1 MKRMLIL
8 WMGVVCGLVSLAQAA
23 MGGESTPAMTELR
36 ELVRDA
42 EMRFPGSPG
51 NLLLQDKIGRLF
63 ESSGLPSGS
72 MSFNTPVFVPG
83 PASLEWAGGEPVR
96 LYTFGPT
103 LGRPGNFAERD
114 FEAPLIYLGRGETA
128 DWDRLDGR
136 SLQGAIAVMDYECGD
151 LWLRVLRMGVQG
163 FIFIGSDRYLHADS
177 VAKLYTSEV
186 AVPRYFIP
194 ASDGARLR
202 ERLQGP
208 AALTARIRSEPSVWR
223 EATLRNQ
230 WVLIPGQDPALSNE
244 VATLVAPLDS
254 QSAVPELSYGA
265 QSAANLMVLTR
276 LLDTLRQSPPA
287 RSILLVA
294 VNGHTLNFLG
304 ERMLSWNLLAPQ
316 LDVEKVRNT
325 LAQELRSQ
333 TVFLEKY
340 KPLIFD
346 GAHDQTNE
354 AYLVNLRFM
363 SDDTSG
369 KILSIKEPAVAMAK
383 RDLNQVKSRMA
394 ELFRSGL
401 DKDDNRVQYARLK
414 GERDEFTHVLTLFNK
429 VGIVSLWGE
438 LTPNERGI
446 LKGYISEIRSMLT
459 SGIELNRKDLAVS
472 TENSRIRAVLA
483 GRQVVL
489 ALSLDLDWQTDDYGF
504 SANNSWGTKRWPAR
518 FGANLTR
525 VVQTDGGIN
534 HFRDTL
540 SLLGGLPEGHYF
552 NSESSGLIVFH
563 AASATPDKG
572 GTPAFSLRNLFSNP
586 GAAFSPGDT
595 LDSLDPAR
603 VETLC
608 AEIPRFF
615 QAFLADRKLT
625 MQGELDRPKERYD
638 FESRLWS
645 IRVRTFK
652 FDEFAAGVVPTTP
665 VRNTLLVLNDGSLGT
680 MGPVVGTD
688 VINAYIA
695 LTDHRA
701 AAVVYGIFRLGPLYC
716 AAFQYDSAYG
726 KVLHALDIGEVSGR
740 VPSSVANLNEQTLAL
755 FSVGEEIPVFA
766 RNDSSLLGAGA
777 IQANNFIFLEARNNS
792 SPRKY
797 YVTGATATLSK
808 RGPIPVLSGPA
819 AFFTDGR
826 ETVKIMTDQ
835 KRLAIRPTEKQPD
848 GIGYRTRAELGDDF
862 MAVAARDMESLNR
875 QRISRL
881 RGVSDELAQ
890 EFLEK
895 GRVQLVGMN
904 AAQAEHRHLAYLKSL
919 YVALGAQTKA
929 YLQQSL
935 ITNDMLKAVVFY
947 MALMLPFC
955 FFLQKLIFNFTKVEA
970 QMGAFVLLFMGTYV
984 LFRTIH
990 PAFHVAQA
998 PEAMFIA
1005 FVMGALGAFVI
1016 HILHGRFEGEMHV
1029 LFHTVVG
1036 TDSSDVGYST
1046 VTQQAM
1052 LIGVNNMKR
1061 RRIRTALTTGTIVL
1075 VTFTMLA
1082 FTSISKKMSPTIV
1095 AQGKQ
1100 APYTGLLFH
1109 MPGAPMDEASL
1120 EVLSEL
1126 FSGEGDAVVRRWT
1139 LAPSTK
1145 ESSYPWRLDLPGTNR
1160 DVRIEAVLGLDRKED
1175 GFLSSL
1181 PLVAGGRFFSADDA
1195 EEAILMSAT
1204 ALALGVTPAQVAAG
1218 ISVRFQGRILRVVG
1232 IMDDERFSEIKDLDG
1247 LPLLPIKKMLTQA
1260 GAADASA
1267 PSMSADENT
1276 RSGVLFAD
1284 AATVLVLPQLTA
1296 RSFKAA
1302 PYSFSIRF
1310 KPGTAIWT
1318 VVEKLLTATQ
1328 AKFYISS
1335 TEGFAPSAQ
1344 SKHKTEPGIYYVGTG
1359 YHTAIGGLNVLIIPL
1374 LIASTIILNT
1384 MLGAV
1389 FERKNEIAIY
1399 NAVGLNPTHIGTFFL
1414 AEAFVY
1420 SVIGSIGGYLI
1431 GQLLS
1436 IGLNHFHLVQGINL
1450 NFSSLSVVYVIVFT
1464 ILVVMLSTLYPA
1476 IVATKAAVPSGKR
1489 TWSMPAHDGLRMEL
1503 LMPFICRPDLIVGMM
1518 AYLEDYFDRFTEA
1531 SVGEIIARLESRE
1544 RGRDAAGRE
1553 TYTLR
1558 YNLALAP
1565 FDLGVTQTVEFH
1577 AAFDDQLSA
1586 YRIRLRIDRV
1596 SGQDNNWV
1604 TTNRPFLEKLRA
1616 YLMHWRNLGAS
1627 QQGLF
1632 VERGTQ
1638 THAATADA
1646 TKA

>member
-8 WMGVVCGLVSLAQAA
+8 LLGAVWGMGSLALAVT
-23 MGGESTPAMTELR
+23 GGEPTPAMTDLR

-42 EMRFPGSPG
+42 ETRLPGSPG
-51 NLLLQDKIGRLF
+51 NLLLQDRIGRLF
-63 ESSGLPSGS
+63 KTAGLPSGS

-83 PASLEWAGGEPVR
+83 PASLELAGEAPVR
-96 LYTFGPT
+96 LHTFGPT

-114 FEAPLIYLGRGETA
+114 FEAPLVYVGRGESA
-128 DWDRLDGR
+128 DWEKVDGR
-136 SLQGAIAVMDYECGD
+136 SLRGALVVMDYGCGD
-151 LWLRVLRMGVQG
+151 LWMRFLRWGVQG
-163 FIFIGSDRYLHADS
+163 FIFLGPERYLHADS

-186 AVPRYFIP
+186 AVPRYFM
-194 ASDGARLR
+194 SGVDGNRLR
-202 ERLQGP
+202 EKLQGSDL
-208 AALTARIRSEPSVWR
+208 LTARIRSEPSVWR
-223 EATLRNQ
+223 EATLENH
-230 WVLIPGQDPALSNE
+230 WVLIPGQDPTLSNE
-244 VATLVAPLDS
+244 VVTVVAPMDS
-254 QSAVPELSYGA
+254 QAAVPELSFGA
-265 QSAANLMVLTR
+265 QSAANLLLLTR
-276 LLDTLRQSPPA
+276 LMETMRRTPPA

-304 ERMLSWNLLAPQ
+304 ERMLAWNLLSPQ

-333 TVFLEKY
+333 KVLLEKY
-340 KPLIFD
+340 QPLVLD
-346 GAHDQTNE
+346 GTKDAEDE
-354 AYLVNLRFM
+354 AYLIKLRKM

-369 KILSIKEPAVAMAK
+369 KILSIKEPVVAMAK
-383 RDLNQVKSRMA
+383 RDLNQIKSLMPVLIR
-394 ELFRSGL
+394 EGL
-401 DKDDNRVQYARLK
+401 EVGDNRARFEALT
-414 GERDEFTHVLTLFNK
+414 GERQRFTHVLTLFNK
-429 VGIVSLWGE
+429 VGIVSSWSE
-438 LTPNERGI
+438 LTPDERGI
-446 LKGYISEIRSMLT
+446 LSGYIADIRKMLA
-459 SGIELNRKDLAVS
+459 GNIELNRRDLEISA
-472 TENSRIRAVLA
+472 ENSAIRTALA

-489 ALSLDLDWQTDDYGF
+489 AFSLDLDWQTDAYGF
-504 SANNSWGTKRWPAR
+504 SANNSWGVKRWPAR
-518 FGANLTR
+518 FGANLAR
-525 VVQTDGGIN
+525 VAQTAGGIEQ
-534 HFRDTL
+534 FQDTL

-552 NSESSGLIVFH
+552 NGDSPGLVVFH
-563 AASATPDKG
+563 AASAAPDKG
-572 GTPAFSLRNLFSNP
+572 GTPAFSLRNVFSNP

-595 LDSLDPAR
+595 LNALDPDR
-603 VETLC
+603 LDKLC

-615 QAFLADRKLT
+615 QAFLADRQLT
-625 MQGELDRPKERYD
+625 MQTELDRPKERAD
-638 FESRLWS
+638 FDGRLWS
-645 IRVRTFK
+645 VRVRTFK

-665 VRNTLLVLNDGSLGT
+665 IRNTLLVLNDATLGQ
-680 MGPVVGTD
+680 GPVVGTD
-688 VINAYIA
+688 VINAYIG

-701 AAVVYGIFRLGPLYC
+701 ATVLYGVFRPGPLYC
-716 AAFQYDSAYG
+716 AAFQYDAAYQQ
-726 KVLHALDIGEVSGR
+726 VLHALDIGEVGGR
-740 VPSSVANLNEQTLAL
+740 VPTSVANLSEQTLAL
-755 FSVGEEIPVFA
+755 FAVGQEIPVFA
-766 RNDSSLLGAGA
+766 RNDSSLLGSSA
-777 IQANNFIFLEARNNS
+777 IQANSFIFLEARNNS

-797 YVTGATATLSK
+797 FVTGATAELSK
-808 RGPIPVLSGPA
+808 RGQVPPMSGPV
-819 AFFTDGR
+819 AFFTDGQ
-826 ETVKIMTDQ
+826 ETIKILTAQ

-848 GIGYRTRAELGDDF
+848 GVGYRTRAELGDDF

-890 EFLEK
+890 DFLEK
-895 GRVQLVGMN
+895 GRDQLAKMDE
-904 AAQAEHRHLAYLKSL
+904 ARAENRHLAYLKSL

-970 QMGAFVLLFMGTYV
+970 QMGAFVVLFVGTYV
-984 LFRTIH
+984 LFRMIH
-990 PAFHVAQA
+990 PAFYIAQA

-1016 HILHGRFEGEMHV
+1016 HILHGRFEGEMHA
-1029 LFHTVVG
+1029 LFHAVVG

-1095 AQGKQ
+1095 AQGRQ

-1120 EVLSEL
+1120 QVLAEL
-1126 FSGEGDAVVRRWT
+1126 FSGEGEAVVRRWI

-1145 ESSYPWRLDLPGTNR
+1145 DSSYPWRLDLEQGGR
-1160 DVRIEAVLGLDRKED
+1160 DVRIEAVLGLDRREE
-1175 GFLSSL
+1175 GFLAPL
-1181 PLVAGGRFFSADDA
+1181 PLISGGRFFSADDA
-1195 EEAILMSAT
+1195 EEAILMSST
-1204 ALALGVTPAQVAAG
+1204 ALALGVTPEQVEQG
-1218 ISVRFQGRILRVVG
+1218 MTVRFQGRKLRVVG
-1232 IMDDERFSEIKDLDG
+1232 ILNDESFGEIKDLDG
-1247 LPLLPIKKMLTQA
+1247 LPLLPIKKMLTQSGA
-1260 GAADASA
+1260 GDAAA
-1267 PSMSADENT
+1267 PSMSAEENV
-1276 RSGVLFAD
+1276 RSGVLFTD

-1296 RSFKAA
+1296 RSFKAL

-1335 TEGFAPSAQ
+1335 TEAFAPSVQ

-1489 TWSMPAHDGLRMEL
+1489 TWSMPAHDGQRMEVV
-1503 LMPFICRPDLIVGMM
+1503 MPFICRPDLIVGML

-1531 SVGEIIARLESRE
+1531 SVGEIIAKLESRE
-1544 RGRDAAGRE
+1544 KSRDAADRDI
-1553 TYTLR
+1553 YTLR

-1565 FDLGVTQTVEFH
+1565 FDLGVTQTVEFQ
-1577 AAFDDQLSA
+1577 AAYDDRLEA
-1586 YRIRLRIDRV
+1586 HRIRLRIDRV

-1604 TTNRPFLEKLRA
+1604 STNRPFLEKLRA
-1616 YLMHWRNLGAS
+1616 YLMHWRNLGAA
-1627 QQGLF
+1627 QHGLF
-1632 VERGTQ
+1632 TERGTQ
-1638 THAATADA
+1638 THAATASE

>member
-1 MKRMLIL
+1 MFIL
-8 WMGVVCGLVSLAQAA
+8 SLGLAWGVMSAA
-23 MGGESTPAMTELR
+23 RAVPVGESTPAMTELR

-42 EMRFPGSPG
+42 EMRLPGSPG

-63 ESSGLPSGS
+63 KSSGMPSGS
-72 MSFNTPVFVPG
+72 MSFNAPVFVPG
-83 PASLEWAGGEPVR
+83 PASLAWEGEEPLR

-114 FEAPLIYLGRGETA
+114 FEAPLVYLGRGETA
-128 DWDRLDGR
+128 DWEKLDGR
-136 SLQGAIAVMDYECGD
+136 SLKGAVAVMDYGCGD
-151 LWLRVLRMGVQG
+151 LWMRFLRFGVQG
-163 FIFIGSDRYLHADS
+163 FIFIGSDRYLHTDS
-177 VAKLYTSEV
+177 VSKLYTSEV
-186 AVPRYFIP
+186 AVPRYFISS
-194 ASDGARLR
+194 SDGDRLR
-202 ERLQGP
+202 EKLRG
-208 AALTARIRSEPSVWR
+208 AEALKARIRSEPSVWKDT
-223 EATLRNQ
+223 TLRNQ

-244 VATLVAPLDS
+244 VVTLVAPMDS
-254 QSAVPELSYGA
+254 QAAVPELAQGA
-265 QSAANLMVLTR
+265 QSAANLLLLTR
-276 LLDTLRQSPPA
+276 MLETMRQNPPA

-294 VNGHTLNFLG
+294 VNGHTQNYLG
-304 ERMLSWNLLAPQ
+304 ERLLSWNLLAPQ

-333 TVFLEKY
+333 TVLLEKY
-340 KPLIFD
+340 KPLVFD
-346 GAHDQTNE
+346 GLHDQTNE
-354 AYLVNLRFM
+354 AYLVKLRFM
-363 SDDTSG
+363 SDDSSG

-394 ELFRSGL
+394 ELVREGL
-401 DKDDNRVQYARLK
+401 DAGDNRAHFERLK
-414 GERDEFTHVLTLFNK
+414 GERDQFTHVLTLFNK
-429 VGIVSLWGE
+429 VGIVSRWGE

-446 LKGYISEIRSMLT
+446 LKGYVVEIRDMLT
-459 SGIELNRKDLAVS
+459 RGIELNQRDLDVS
-472 TENSRIRAVLA
+472 AENSGIRTVLA

-489 ALSLDLDWQTDDYGF
+489 VCSLDLDWQTDEYGF
-504 SANNSWGTKRWPAR
+504 SANNKWGTRRWPAR
-518 FGANLTR
+518 FGANLAR
-525 VVQTDGGIN
+525 VAQSTGGID

-540 SLLGGLPEGHYF
+540 SLVGGLPEGYYF
-552 NSESSGLIVFH
+552 NRESLGLIVFH
-563 AASATPDKG
+563 AASAAPDKG

-615 QAFLADRKLT
+615 LAVVSDRKLT
-625 MQGELDRPKERYD
+625 MQGELGRPKERSD
-638 FESRLWS
+638 FNVRLWS
-645 IRVRTFK
+645 VRIKTFK
-652 FDEFAAGVVPTTP
+652 FDEFAAGVTPTTP
-665 VRNTLLVLNDGSLGT
+665 VRNTLLILNDGSFGGL
-680 MGPVVGTD
+680 GPVLGTD
-688 VINAYIA
+688 VINAYVA

-701 AAVVYGIFRLGPLYC
+701 AAVFYGLFHVAPLYC
-716 AAFQYDSAYG
+716 AAFQYDPPYTR
-726 KVLHALDIGEVSGR
+726 VLHALDIGEVSGR
-740 VPSSVANLNEQTLAL
+740 VPSSVMNLDEQTLAL
-755 FSVGEEIPVFA
+755 FAAGEEIPVFA
-766 RNDSSLLGAGA
+766 RSDSSLLGAGA
-777 IQANNFIFLEARNNS
+777 IQANSFIFLESRNNS
-792 SPRKY
+792 APRKY
-797 YVTGATATLSK
+797 YVTGATAELSK
-808 RGPIPVLSGPA
+808 RGPVPQLSGPV
-819 AFFTDGR
+819 AFFTDGK
-826 ETVKIMTDQ
+826 ETVKILTGQ
-835 KRLAIRPTEKQPD
+835 KRLAIRPTEKHPD
-848 GIGYRTRAELGDDF
+848 GEGYRTRAELGDDF

-895 GRVQLVGMN
+895 GRQKLVEMN
-904 AAQAEHRHLAYLKSL
+904 AAHAEHRHLAYLKAL

-970 QMGAFVLLFMGTYV
+970 QMGAFVLLFVGTYV
-984 LFRTIH
+984 LFRSIH
-990 PAFHVAQA
+990 PAFRIAQA

-1016 HILHGRFEGEMHV
+1016 HILHGRFEGEMHI
-1029 LFHTVVG
+1029 LFHAVVG
-1036 TDSSDVGYST
+1036 TDSTDVGYST

-1095 AQGKQ
+1095 AQSRQ

-1120 EVLSEL
+1120 QVMAEL
-1126 FSGEGDAVVRRWT
+1126 FSGEGEAVVRRWI
-1139 LAPSTK
+1139 LAPSSK
-1145 ESSYPWRLDLPGTNR
+1145 ESSYPWRLDLPAADR
-1160 DVRIEAVLGLDRKED
+1160 SVRIEAVLGLDRKEN
-1175 GFLSSL
+1175 GFLAPL
-1181 PLVAGGRFFSADDA
+1181 PLIAGGRFFSADDA
-1195 EEAILMSAT
+1195 EETILMSST
-1204 ALALGVTPAQVAAG
+1204 ALALGITPEQVAQG
-1218 ISVRFQGRILRVVG
+1218 ISVRFQGRALRVVG
-1232 IMDDERFSEIKDLDG
+1232 VMDDERFSEIKDLDG
-1247 LPLLPIKKMLTQA
+1247 LPLLPIKTMLTQM
-1260 GAADASA
+1260 GAADAAA
-1267 PSMSADENT
+1267 PVSADENV

-1296 RSFKAA
+1296 RSFNAL
-1302 PYSFSIRF
+1302 PYSYSIRF
-1310 KPGTAIWT
+1310 NPGTAIWS

-1328 AKFYISS
+1328 AKFHISS
-1335 TEGFAPSAQ
+1335 TEPFAPSAQ

-1464 ILVVMLSTLYPA
+1464 IVVVMLSTLYPA

-1489 TWSMPAHDGLRMEL
+1489 TWSMPAHDGQRMEVV
-1503 LMPFICRPDLIVGMM
+1503 MPFICRPDLIVGLM
-1518 AYLEDYFDRFTEA
+1518 AYLEDYFSRFTEA
-1531 SVGEIIARLESRE
+1531 SVGDIISHLASRE
-1544 RGRDAAGRE
+1544 RGQDAAGRE

-1565 FDLGVTQTVEFH
+1565 FDLGVTQTVEFQ
-1577 AAFDDQLSA
+1577 AAYDDQLEA

-1616 YLMHWRNLGAS
+1616 YLMHWRNLGAA
-1627 QQGLF
+1627 QQALF
-1632 VERGTQ
+1632 FERGTQ
-1638 THAATADA
+1638 THAATLGA